1 MAAGGQ
7 RRFNQRSA
15 VMKVSIVFQTSGA
28 DRTVGEIRQIQQA
41 LNRLGA
47 TSANIRQQNQ
57 KVGLSV
63 AELAFKFNNVVQAVQ
78 ILNLVQ
84 AVQTLAAVAK
94 PAYDLLIRQNEK
106 LNQQLLGARANLVA
120 TNKILADGL

>member
-1 MAAGGQ
+1 M
-7 RRFNQRSA
+7 R
-15 VMKVSIVFQTSGA
+15 VSIVFQTSGA
-28 DRTVGEIRQIQQA
+28 DRTVGEIRQVQQA

-78 ILNLVQ
+78 ILNV
-84 AVQTLAAVAK
+84 VAK
-94 PAYDLLIRQNEK
+94 PADDLLIRQNEK
-106 LNQQLLGARANLVA
+106 LNQQLLVTRANLVA

>member
-1 MAAGGQ
+1 
-7 RRFNQRSA
+7 
-15 VMKVSIVFQTSGA
+15 MKVSIVFQTSGA